1 MRGEVIIMSID
12 LDTTASWEYYD
23 SRAVGEVYG
32 RQKIVIYIW
41 VKEAKV
47 LYYKKDT
54 WDKYKFE
61 DTDHRMVTTTTLIVR
76 SDNISVDHNGRK
88 MSKFKDKIGEKYNV
102 RLCRF
107 DNISADPGKE
117 EFSQVDQWVDSIS
130 VDHKIVGKYKL
141 RHCKFNYIFE
151 DKLEEES
158 QVDQW
163 LDSISVDNKGEMY

>member
-1 MRGEVIIMSID
+1 M
-12 LDTTASWEYYD
+12 
-23 SRAVGEVYG
+23 
-32 RQKIVIYIW
+32 
-41 VKEAKV
+41 
-47 LYYKKDT
+47 
-54 WDKYKFE
+54 
-61 DTDHRMVTTTTLIVR
+61 TLVVR
-76 SDNISVDHNGRK
+76 FDYISVDRKGKK

-107 DNISADPGKE
+107 DNISVDPGKE